1 MPNPRLAELVAEL
14 RRDGRTPKE
23 IARALGLRPAE
34 VAPLVKAVGA
44 TTPKRTAPLNFHY
57 LGQIG

>member
-1 MPNPRLAELVAEL
+1 VELVAEL
-14 RRDGRTPKE
+14 RRGGRTPKE